1 MVMTGRRLTKT
12 WRILAATLALA
23 LVLAALPLASAMA
36 YSSFTAEIR
45 SMGGAVMGTAT
56 FTEQASGEVTV
67 EIHVSGFDP
76 LAGDRRVAIRSVGN
90 CWPPSAGCSGSEMAV
105 LPNLQMLPDGSADYV
120 VTTNA
125 INVGT
130 LTSGAGSAIAIY
142 ADVNAGSAFIG
153 YGVIVG
159 AWSPG
164 PYWDWDHGYWAPQP
178 QPQQP
183 QVSFG
188 AATTVVAPAGLKMRQ
203 SASLTAPV
211 ILTLSNGAVVYPSS
225 WTDYSSGIS
234 WIYIRAMYGGRAYD
248 GWVASNYLAAY
259 APAASAG
266 SWKVIASD
274 GLRLRSGPGTSYS
287 IMRIVPYGTI
297 LGATGQDQWGGGIL
311 WTKVQVNGATF
322 WAAKQYLQAN

>member
-1 MVMTGRRLTKT
+1 MFMAGRRLTKT
-12 WRILAATLALA
+12 WRVLAATLALA
-23 LVLAALPLASAMA
+23 LVLAAMPLASAMA

-67 EIHVSGFDP
+67 EIHVTGFDP
-76 LAGDRRVAIRSVGN
+76 LAGDRRVAIRSVGS
-90 CWPPSAGCSGSEMAV
+90 CWPPSVNCAGSEMSV
-105 LPNLQMLPDGSADYV
+105 LPNLQMMPDGSADYV

-125 INVGT
+125 VNVSM
-130 LTSGAGSAIAIY
+130 LTNPSGSAIVIY

-159 AWSPG
+159 ASSPG
-164 PYWDWDHGYWAPQP
+164 PYWDWDHGNWAPQQP
-178 QPQQP
+178 YQPQPDQPQQP
-183 QVSFG
+183 SVSFG

-211 ILTLSNGAVVYPSS
+211 VLTLNNGAVVYPSS

-234 WIYIRAMYGGRAYD
+234 WIYIRAMSGGRAYD

-259 APAASAG
+259 ARQPAPARG
-266 SWKVIASD
+266 
-274 GLRLRSGPGTSYS
+274 R
-287 IMRIVPYGTI
+287 
-297 LGATGQDQWGGGIL
+297 
-311 WTKVQVNGATF
+311 
-322 WAAKQYLQAN
+322 